1 MKWWGYLYLGI
12 VTIVMIYLSYR
23 YMDLTLRVR
32 RLKRRYDL
40 LLRGRGDFNLEE
52 LLKAHSHDIDLSI
65 RKLKMLES
73 SYASMDMKV
82 AENKEEL
89 DAKILELNSNTN
101 TSLDSRLDEKFEF
114 LDKKIGDKSQSLDKL
129 ISDNYNKHSSD
140 ILLNNKELKA
150 TIEKLEKELSI
161 RVNNIDDKYN
171 KEVVKLDNKYEDKI
185 AKLDSKFLDEVNTIN
200 KDRALTY
207 KKINEKHE
215 FDVSDLRKNSQDN
228 YEKLIKYI
236 DDQDKKIDDNLGFA
250 IQQVSLY
257 KYNAFQNQTGDLSFT
272 MVLLDRMNNGL
283 MITSINARDASYT
296 YSKEIVDG
304 KCLVEISPE
313 EEKALDKLV
322 KKKHE

>member
-101 TSLDSRLDEKFEF
+101 TRLDSRLDEKFEF

-140 ILLNNKELKA
+140 ILLKNKELKA
-150 TIEKLEKELSI
+150 TIEKLEKDLSI

-185 AKLDSKFLDEVNTIN
+185 AKLDSKFLDEVDSIN

-236 DDQDKKIDDNLGFA
+236 NDQDKKIDDNLGFA

-322 KKKHE
+322 KRKNN

>member
-12 VTIVMIYLSYR
+12 VTIVMIYLTYR

-40 LLRGRGDFNLEE
+40 LLRGRGDLNLEE

-73 SYASMDMKV
+73 SYAIIDTKV
-82 AENKEEL
+82 EENKEDL

-101 TSLDSRLDEKFEF
+101 TSLDSKLDDRFDF
-114 LDKKIGDKSQSLDKL
+114 LDKKIFDQSQSLDKI
-129 ISDNYNKHSSD
+129 ISDNYNKHASD
-140 ILLNNKELKA
+140 LLLNQKEIR
-150 TIEKLEKELSI
+150 TRIDKLEKDLSV
-161 RVNNIDDKYN
+161 RVDNIDDKYK
-171 KEVVKLDNKYEDKI
+171 KEVSGLDERYADKLSKLDVKLLGEI
-185 AKLDSKFLDEVNTIN
+185 ESIN

-207 KKINEKHE
+207 KKINEKHD
-215 FDVSDLRKNSQDN
+215 FDLSDLRKSSKDN
-228 YEKLIKYI
+228 YEKLMKYI
-236 DDQDKKIDDNLGFA
+236 DDQDKTIDDNLGFA

-304 KCLVEISPE
+304 KCLADLSPE